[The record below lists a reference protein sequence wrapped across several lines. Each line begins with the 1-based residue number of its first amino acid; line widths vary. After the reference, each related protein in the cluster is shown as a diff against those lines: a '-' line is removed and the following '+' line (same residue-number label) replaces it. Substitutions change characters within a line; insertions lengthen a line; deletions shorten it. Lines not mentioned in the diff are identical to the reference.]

1 MTNADLTTAYNRGQK
16 ITLNFVGGDM
26 NGAQLD
32 LFAVVPN
39 SGYLFTGVYLTTTQV
54 AIITVVNDT
63 DTISVDISATEI
75 NPNVPYVTQ
84 AGTNPSLALNSNTF
98 YKFNDPITSLT
109 ILGLNVPPLTH
120 ILNVYAFSFT
130 AGVDNPTITL
140 PQGVQIADVPDIH
153 LGDYVEFNI
162 MDGKAVAKVWAV

>member
-1 MTNADLTTAYNRGQK
+1 
-16 ITLNFVGGDM
+16 M

-54 AIITVVNDT
+54 AIITAVNDT
-63 DTISVDISATEI
+63 DTITVELSATTLD
-75 NPNVPYVTQ
+75 PNVPYIIE
-84 AGTNPSLALNSNTF
+84 AGISPSLGLSSNTF

-109 ILGLNVPPLTH
+109 IVALNAPEPGS
-120 ILNVYAFSFT
+120 LNIYAFSFT

-140 PQGVQIADVPDIH
+140 PQGVQIADAPTIAN
-153 LGDYVEFNI
+153 GDYVEFNVL
-162 MDGKAVAKVWAV
+162 DGKAIAKVWSA